1 MSGCGAGLYQ
11 CISNTNCKIFE
22 ITFETF
28 LNFPKIFS
36 GLDWSLKQAD
46 FGSRALT
53 ITIKYN
59 RKY

>member
-28 LNFPKIFS
+28 LNFDVQWT
-36 GLDWSLKQAD
+36 GLES
-46 FGSRALT
+46 
-53 ITIKYN
+53 
-59 RKY
+59 